1 MQRSKR
7 ATSQKTKPTAEGEA
21 SAQGEQQKRKRGRP
35 SKAKNVKVMEPP
47 EKVPPVGVGVY
58 TSAKDGNTYF
68 STVGGS
74 MIKVSSSK
82 PPPPKPPVSSSQS
95 VPSLRTY
102 NKKSK
107 ELQSSSQLCVVITF
121 GLVLI

>member
-1 MQRSKR
+1 MEPPEILQ
-7 ATSQKTKPTAEGEA
+7 
-21 SAQGEQQKRKRGRP
+21 
-35 SKAKNVKVMEPP
+35 VMEPP